1 VSRVVLDASAALA
14 LILNE
19 PGGNRV
25 MALIQ
30 AQQIPVA
37 MSSANWCE
45 TLTRLQRDSPI
56 MDAKKLASMLP
67 GVEVVPFSR
76 AEAEIAAEL
85 AKRSGAL
92 SLGDRACLA
101 LAITRKARA
110 WTTDKMWASLKL
122 AVHVEFLR

>member
-1 VSRVVLDASAALA
+1 
-14 LILNE
+14 
-19 PGGNRV
+19 
-25 MALIQ
+25 
-30 AQQIPVA
+30 
-37 MSSANWCE
+37 
-45 TLTRLQRDSPI
+45 
-56 MDAKKLASMLP
+56 MLP

-76 AEAEIAAEL
+76 VEAELAAEL